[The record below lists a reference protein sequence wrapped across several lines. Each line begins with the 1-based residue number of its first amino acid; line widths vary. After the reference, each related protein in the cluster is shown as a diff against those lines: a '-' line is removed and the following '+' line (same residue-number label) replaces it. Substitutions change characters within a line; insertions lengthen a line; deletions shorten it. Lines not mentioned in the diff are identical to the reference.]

1 MRSFMLGAAAIA
13 LVTFPAMAETSLS
26 HTSSPLTPSAQTSS
40 PGQMPQATSPNS
52 GAKVEGEAGN
62 KNGPASS
69 SETTGAGADANN
81 AQKTPQDVSKV
92 PGMPG
97 NKSGPAVRRPSEI
110 NTSTS
115 K

>member
-26 HTSSPLTPSAQTSS
+26 HTSSPRTSS
-40 PGQMPQATSPNS
+40 PGEMPQTTSPNS
-52 GAKVEGEAGN
+52 GAKVEGDAGN
-62 KNGPASS
+62 KNGPPAS

-92 PGMPG
+92 PGLPG
-97 NKSGPAVRRPSEI
+97 NKSGPSVRRPSEA

>member
-13 LVTFPAMAETSLS
+13 FVTFPVMTQTS
-26 HTSSPLTPSAQTSS
+26 SAQTSS

-52 GAKVEGEAGN
+52 GAKVEGDAGN
-62 KNGPASS
+62 KNGPPAS

-92 PGMPG
+92 PGLPG
-97 NKSGPAVRRPSEI
+97 NKSGPPARRPSET

>member
-13 LVTFPAMAETSLS
+13 LVTFPAMA
-26 HTSSPLTPSAQTSS
+26 QTTS
-40 PGQMPQATSPNS
+40 PGQMPQTTSPNS
-52 GAKVEGEAGN
+52 GAKVEGDAGN
-62 KNGPASS
+62 KNGPPAS

-92 PGMPG
+92 PGLPG
-97 NKSGPAVRRPSEI
+97 NKSGPPVRRPSET